1 MIELNKIYNED
12 CLEGMKRIPDKT
24 VDAIVTDPPYLYLK
38 HKLDREWDED
48 AVFEQWNRIL
58 KDDGF
63 IVIFGRGISFYRW
76 NTKLSELG
84 FKFKEEIIWN
94 KRYSTSSVLPIQRM
108 HETIS
113 ILTKNGKVRKNKIP
127 YLEIK
132 QYQLDRMQN
141 DLKRLASALGNEKSF
156 SELKSFVDDRVE
168 NWENA
173 PYKTKGGIT
182 ISGGKGLD
190 RSVITARSIIVGQD
204 EQSIIEVPRDNRS
217 QNIHETQKPV
227 RLLERLMNL
236 VTDKDDVV
244 LDPFSGSASTA
255 IACQN
260 LNRNYIGFE
269 IDKEYYDKSLE
280 RIKNNVTQL
289 DLFEEAE

>member
-24 VDAIVTDPPYLYLK
+24 VNAIVTDPPYLYLK

-141 DLKRLASALGNEKSF
+141 DLKRLVSALGNKKSF

-236 VTDKDDVV
+236 VTDKGDVV

-289 DLFEEAE
+289 DLFEEAK

>member
-24 VDAIVTDPPYLYLK
+24 VNAIVTDPPYLYLK

-76 NTKLSELG
+76 NVKLNDLG
-84 FKFKEEIIWN
+84 FEFKEEIIWN
-94 KRYSTSSVLPIQRM
+94 KRYISNPLGNLLRVHETVSVLTKKGSIKKVRVPYVEKKEFDLSSLENDIKRIKAAVGN
-108 HETIS
+108 EESLNNILEFIAGKNEGAFIGISKKNSTTIS
-113 ILTKNGKVRKNKIP
+113 SDIKGK
-127 YLEIK
+127 
-132 QYQLDRMQN
+132 DRGVGTMKAIR
-141 DLKRLASALGNEKSF
+141 DGNIES
-156 SELKSFVDDRVE
+156 
-168 NWENA
+168 
-173 PYKTKGGIT
+173 
-182 ISGGKGLD
+182 
-190 RSVITARSIIVGQD
+190 SIITTKT
-204 EQSIIEVPRDNRS
+204 ERYKA
-217 QNIHETQKPV
+217 IHPTQKPV

-280 RIKNNVTQL
+280 RIKNNVIQL
-289 DLFEEAE
+289 DLFEEAK

>member
-24 VDAIVTDPPYLYLK
+24 VNAIVTDPPYLYLK
-38 HKLDREWDED
+38 HKLDREWDEA

-76 NTKLSELG
+76 NTKLNELG
-84 FKFKEEIIWN
+84 FNFKEEIIWN

-141 DLKRLASALGNEKSF
+141 DLKRLVSALGNEKSF

-289 DLFEEAE
+289 DLFEEAK